1 MKQDRTASPLL
12 RPAAAWHGYCIEDF
26 ATNGGRNGGAD
37 QGRLAPHKDKGV
49 PTPGGTDHMVKPT
62 GGEDAFFV
70 LRKRLFRRTTVTT
83 SAVTAPAAGTG
94 VDTPASAGAFVAG
107 SDAPEMPQVKVGF
120 MALTDCASIVMA
132 HELGFDRQ
140 HGVTIIP
147 TREAS
152 WARLRDK
159 LVAGELAYAQAL
171 YGLPYGVHLGISGPR
186 TDMAVLMTLN
196 HNGQGL
202 SIARRLAEKGATDL
216 ISLARLIRRE
226 PRGYTF
232 AQTFPTGTHAM
243 WLYYWLASA
252 GIHPMADV
260 RAIVVPPTQMVG
272 FVRDGSVDGFSA
284 GEPWNHRG
292 LMDAVTVHG
301 AASQDIWRDHPEKVL
316 ACTATQVRDCPNTT
330 RAVMAAVLQ
339 ASRWIDASAVNRLRM
354 ASTIAGSAYVN
365 TSVDVISERIQGHYQ
380 DGMGRY
386 WQDPHHLHFFNDGF
400 VNFPC
405 LSDGMWFMTQF
416 RRWGLLKQHPDYLG
430 VARQINQVALY
441 RDVAGAL
448 GVATPDD
455 DMRSDTLIDGTVWN
469 GRDPARYADSFAI
482 RAATEQS
489 RGEALPA

>member
-1 MKQDRTASPLL
+1 
-12 RPAAAWHGYCIEDF
+12 
-26 ATNGGRNGGAD
+26 
-37 QGRLAPHKDKGV
+37 
-49 PTPGGTDHMVKPT
+49 MVMPP

-70 LRKRLFRRTTVTT
+70 LRQRFIRRIPVTT
-83 SAVTAPAAGTG
+83 SAAPARTADTG
-94 VDTPASAGAFVAG
+94 KDTAVSAGAFVAG
-107 SDAPEMPQVKVGF
+107 SDAPETPQVKVGF

-140 HGVTIIP
+140 HGVTIVP

-202 SIARRLAEKGATDL
+202 SIARSLADQGATDL
-216 ISLARLIRRE
+216 NGLAALIRRE
-226 PRGYTF
+226 HRTFTF

-260 RAIVVPPTQMVG
+260 RAIVVPPTRMVG

-292 LMDAVTVHG
+292 IMDGVTVHG
-301 AASQDIWRDHPEKVL
+301 AASQDIWKDHPEKVL
-316 ACTATQVRDCPNTT
+316 ACTAAQVRDCPNTT

-339 ASRWIDASAVNRLRM
+339 ASRWIDASPANRLRM
-354 ASTIAGSAYVN
+354 AETIAGSAYVN
-365 TSVDVISERIQGHYQ
+365 TSVDAISERIQGHYQ
-380 DGMGRY
+380 DGMGRH
-386 WQDPHHLHFFNDGF
+386 WQDPNHLHFFNEGF

-430 VARQINQVALY
+430 VATQINQVALY

-448 GVATPDD
+448 GIATPTD

-469 GRDPARYADSFAI
+469 GREPARYADAFAI
-482 RAATEQS
+482 RAATVQPADA
-489 RGEALPA
+489 ALPA